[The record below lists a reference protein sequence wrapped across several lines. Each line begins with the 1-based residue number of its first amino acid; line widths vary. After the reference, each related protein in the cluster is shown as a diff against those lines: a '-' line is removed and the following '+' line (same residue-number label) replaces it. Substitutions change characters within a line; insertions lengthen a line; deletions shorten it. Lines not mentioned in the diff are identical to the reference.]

1 MSFTFSTT
9 IPAAANN
16 PSVDQPDMLQNN
28 VATNGILAVDHITF
42 NALGGGE
49 HKQVTFN
56 SKNVP
61 VAQTDPKS
69 VLYTNNITVATATN
83 TISAS
88 TIANVFFR
96 NQSAIFPVSMI
107 RAFGAF
113 DGAGNPLNTW
123 NMSCTRLG
131 AGQYDITL
139 ATGAV
144 TGVNFSVQ
152 VSSTSTNTQTFIDHV
167 YNINAMTGVILV
179 QFGIRN
185 VNFFDPNQFSVLVTQ
200 L

>member
-9 IPAAANN
+9 VPAAPNN

-28 VATNGILAVDHITF
+28 VATNGIVAVDHITF
-42 NALGGGE
+42 NTLGGGQ

-61 VAQTDPKS
+61 AAQTDPQS
-69 VLYTNNITVATATN
+69 TLYTNNITVATATN

-88 TIANVFFR
+88 TKANMFFR
-96 NQSAIFPVSMI
+96 NQDAIYPASMI

-113 DGAGNPLNTW
+113 DAAGTALNTW
-123 NMSCTRLG
+123 NMSATRLG
-131 AGQYDITL
+131 AGQYNITL
-139 ATGAV
+139 ASGAV

-152 VSSTSTNTQTFIDHV
+152 VSSSSTNTQTFIDHV
-167 YNINAMTGVILV
+167 YNINAMTGIILV
-179 QFGIRN
+179 QFGIRGVSFN
-185 VNFFDPNQFSVLVTQ
+185 DPNQFSVLVLQ